1 MEPRWEQQRMDTNR
15 PSMRG
20 VRACASASRD
30 SQLLSVRPLPL
41 PPAARRP
48 SGPLVGEGL

>member
-20 VRACASASRD
+20 VRACASRD
-30 SQLLSVRPLPL
+30 SQLLSVRLLPL